1 MGLFPVLIF
10 GIKAEADSLKKYHL
24 HPVRVVAEGAQS
36 SIGAVQSVLRP
47 PNLETLSET
56 VKNAPGISVT
66 YGSRDESNLRIR
78 GFRKNENLVLIDGR
92 PLNSGYFGNVDI
104 SKILADNIA
113 EIRIVKGPA
122 SALYGTSTM
131 GGVVNIITQK
141 EDHLVSLE
149 SRISRNLV
157 NSQRLSSSRGFGG
170 FRYKLSLMRDERR
183 PFPLSQRFKPT
194 VFENGKLRD
203 HFYQESWHADLG
215 LDFILADIH
224 EIGFN
229 AGFSRIPYKEIP
241 SSLYSWDYGIYR
253 DWYRANAGISF
264 DYYST
269 VNSNLRGQLYFDA
282 AGDTFER
289 FRDPG
294 HQQQELS
301 SRMESINIGF
311 APAYELRNKGILTSG
326 SRMELRKVKRKD
338 NNNYQEWTGN
348 HAFVGNV
355 FSQYERPLGERYTL
369 SASLGLAFFGHSKS
383 EHTRLYPEPSVAI
396 SLEHNDGGSTMLSTG
411 INSAVPTMRQLFSAE
426 NGNPSLKASSAWKSE
441 ISHKRSLSRYSIVDI
456 SLFYN
461 DVKNL
466 IDRQVDQ
473 YQNIYQV
480 QTYGT
485 EIALNGK
492 LAKFWDST
500 LQYSWLECLGDYSL
514 SDSAPHSV
522 EFMNGID
529 LPKSWGAS
537 LGLIWKSDRKSQ
549 DGVGIFRDL
558 PQYYVLN
565 AGVSKEIRN
574 LELNLEFSNILDSN
588 YQSEYGYPAP
598 GRDVS
603 LRLKYTLR

>member
-10 GIKAEADSLKKYHL
+10 GIKAEEDSLKKYHL

-66 YGSRDESNLRIR
+66 YGSRDESNLKIR

-149 SRISRNLV
+149 SRVSRNLV

-215 LDFILADIH
+215 LDFVLADIH

-253 DWYRANAGISF
+253 DWYRAYAGISF

-289 FRDPG
+289 FRDLN
-294 HQQQELS
+294 HQILELS
-301 SRMESINIGF
+301 SRMESINIGI
-311 APAYELRNKGILTSG
+311 APVFELRRDGILNLG
-326 SRMELRKVKRKD
+326 SRNEYRRVTRKD
-338 NNNYQEWTGN
+338 NGNYSEWTTN
-348 HAFVGNV
+348 HAVVGSI
-355 FSQYERPLGERYTL
+355 FLQYEAEIIPAL
-369 SASLGLAFFGHSKS
+369 SYAISLSMAYYGHSKS
-383 EHTRLYPEPSVAI
+383 DRVRFYPEPSAAI
-396 SLEHNDGGSTMLSTG
+396 TWNHSENISTMLSLG
-411 INSAVPTMRQLFSAE
+411 INSSIPTMRQFFSAE
-426 NGNPSLKASSAWKSE
+426 NGNPDLLASSAKKIE
-441 ISHKRSLSRYSIVDI
+441 LTHKRNLGLNTILDMAIY
-456 SLFYN
+456 FN
-461 DVKNL
+461 DVRNL
-466 IDRQVDQ
+466 IDRKNNR
-473 YQNIYQV
+473 YENIYKV
-480 QTYGT
+480 QTYGG
-485 EIALNGK
+485 EIAMNSNIT
-492 LAKFWDST
+492 KFWDST
-500 LQYSWLECLGDYSL
+500 LQYSLLQSYGDYTL

-522 EFMNGID
+522 EWINHIK
-529 LPKSWGAS
+529 LPWGFVARS
-537 LGLIWKSDRKSQ
+537 TSVIVSKRKSQ
-549 DGVGIFRDL
+549 DSVDQFHSLPAYNTHEFGIQKKWNNFEIDL
-558 PQYYVLN
+558 ALLN
-565 AGVSKEIRN
+565 S
-574 LELNLEFSNILDSN
+574 LDAN

-598 GRDVS
+598 GRDFS
-603 LRLKYTLR
+603 LRLKYYLR